1 MSFLLKLD
9 SIVIITSIV
18 VAATASA
25 VSERFGA
32 FSRVGGIIGSSV
44 SAAFLLIL
52 GLANVYIFYLLWG
65 EMRKVLASNA
75 AEQSEF
81 RIEGGGLLFRLF
93 KKMFRLIDRYRPTL

>member
-1 MSFLLKLD
+1 LTTRHP

-25 VSERFGA
+25 VSSRFGA
-32 FSRVGGIIGSSV
+32 FSRVGGLIGSSV

-52 GLANVYIFYLLWG
+52 GAANAYILCLLVR
-65 EMRKVLASNA
+65 EMRRLLSSSA
-75 AEQSEF
+75 ATRREF

-93 KKMFRLIDRYRPTL
+93 KRMFRLIDA

>member
-1 MSFLLKLD
+1 MCFLLKHD
-9 SIVIITSIV
+9 SIVVITSIV

-32 FSRVGGIIGSSV
+32 FSRVGGIIGSSI

-52 GLANVYIFYLLWG
+52 GLANAYIFFLLWG
-65 EMRKVLASNA
+65 EMRKLLASNT
-75 AEQSEF
+75 AEQAEF

-93 KKMFRLIDRYRPTL
+93 KKMFKLIDRYCHNL